1 MDAHGVGRNV
11 IAKDQVEILGQ
22 ALAETGAWLTF
33 LTCVLLL
40 AATVITWYVLRARA
54 RALKV
59 LNGAPIPRIVLAD
72 LASLVMS
79 FAPPAL
85 LGVAVSVAVI
95 VIQGKA
101 SHLPEFLLT
110 LGALLTTAVAGMMM
124 SALGVGSMTW
134 PSVDGI
140 ASREPPERQFRSGGE
155 ALKAATLVLVAVIL
169 PVLGASI
176 AQAGN
181 LSNQQ
186 AKWQVLK
193 DNVALRLSGAGSE
206 EEFARYERPL
216 RDMVASASG
225 AGKLTFSYAFAPR
238 DNDRPERVDRK
249 DLGEFDGV
257 VLVNPD
263 YLRRISP
270 LIGSDASDAQL
281 LGTVGER
288 LGYETLPQSVQESW
302 SEQFRVMNRA
312 GRSLEGLTEG
322 LRYYRYT
329 GQEDFPA
336 QIPVPGEIA
345 QFRNPLIIVAD
356 QPAEAFT
363 DGNIDAFLS
372 SGNITFT
379 DSAWVRDY
387 LQSSPLS
394 VAVLS
399 VDRIADAAL
408 YNSQLQNQSAGLK
421 TLSFVL
427 VLLALTMSIAV
438 SAMVYAISR
447 NKRLFVQ
454 RTVGWPRLKSLA
466 RRLAWEAA
474 LAATVA
480 VGMFFALGGAKRPEV
495 LWTLTGIP
503 LYLAIS
509 AALHVVFAKSVFSKT
524 LARRA

>member
-1 MDAHGVGRNV
+1 M
-11 IAKDQVEILGQ
+11 
-22 ALAETGAWLTF
+22 
-33 LTCVLLL
+33 
-40 AATVITWYVLRARA
+40 
-54 RALKV
+54 
-59 LNGAPIPRIVLAD
+59 
-72 LASLVMS
+72 
-79 FAPPAL
+79 
-85 LGVAVSVAVI
+85 
-95 VIQGKA
+95 
-101 SHLPEFLLT
+101 
-110 LGALLTTAVAGMMM
+110 
-124 SALGVGSMTW
+124 
-134 PSVDGI
+134 
-140 ASREPPERQFRSGGE
+140 
-155 ALKAATLVLVAVIL
+155 
-169 PVLGASI
+169 
-176 AQAGN
+176 
-181 LSNQQ
+181 
-186 AKWQVLK
+186 
-193 DNVALRLSGAGSE
+193 
-206 EEFARYERPL
+206 
-216 RDMVASASG
+216 
-225 AGKLTFSYAFAPR
+225 
-238 DNDRPERVDRK
+238 
-249 DLGEFDGV
+249 
-257 VLVNPD
+257 
-263 YLRRISP
+263 
-270 LIGSDASDAQL
+270 
-281 LGTVGER
+281 
-288 LGYETLPQSVQESW
+288 
-302 SEQFRVMNRA
+302 
-312 GRSLEGLTEG
+312 
-322 LRYYRYT
+322 
-329 GQEDFPA
+329 
-336 QIPVPGEIA
+336 PGEIA

-399 VDRIADAAL
+399 VDRIADEAL

-421 TLSFVL
+421 TLSFAL

-509 AALHVVFAKSVFSKT
+509 AALHVVFAKGVFSKT